1 MNKILSFIKN
11 DTVQLVSA
19 ITLVVAIVIL
29 MVGGVT
35 KDDFNNIV
43 SLTIEAVAGVAALV
57 VAVKTVLAKLEA
69 NKSKKISA

>member
-1 MNKILSFIKN
+1 MNKIESFIKN

-35 KDDFNNIV
+35 KDDFSNIV

>member
-29 MVGGVT
+29 MVGGAT

>member
-57 VAVKTVLAKLEA
+57 VAVKTILAKLEA